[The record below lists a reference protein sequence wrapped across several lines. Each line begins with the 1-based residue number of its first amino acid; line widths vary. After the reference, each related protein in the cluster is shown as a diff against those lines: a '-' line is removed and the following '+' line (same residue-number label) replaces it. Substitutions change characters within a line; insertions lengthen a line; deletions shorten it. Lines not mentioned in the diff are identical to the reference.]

1 MCTGVLIMIN
11 GTVTTLVAEK
21 RERER
26 ERATTHIPQVHDGMR
41 QARLALYTIGIS
53 LHRRHHQKALA
64 TYVPLEAKNQIFYIK
79 LCFPLMH

>member
-11 GTVTTLVAEK
+11 GTVTALVAEK
-21 RERER
+21 R

-53 LHRRHHQKALA
+53 LHCHHQKALA
-64 TYVPLEAKNQIFYIK
+64 TYVPLEAKNQTFYIK

>member
-1 MCTGVLIMIN
+1 MIN

-21 RERER
+21 RER

-53 LHRRHHQKALA
+53 LHRRHHQKA
-64 TYVPLEAKNQIFYIK
+64 VRDQN
-79 LCFPLMH
+79 